1 MNRLREFIGSS
12 SDLAPIRQ
20 GQGWVISALAGLVIL
35 FGPRGSAADTECP
48 YTWTVCSSN
57 SDCASV
63 EGMYRYCTYGL
74 DADCN
79 FYTVDCWD
87 SSTPCSEADQ
97 GIAPAVLTR
106 KIDCDNQWCEG
117 RDSTK
122 PYRYCI
128 NYYKANGEV
137 FGTEAC
143 ECSSTP
149 CSEAEPEIAIAFT
162 GPTNACFNQETECDN
177 RWCEGRDPTKPYR
190 YCTNYYNAEGN
201 IFWRQNCYC
210 SSTPCS
216 EAEPDQTTA
225 VQTSVEARPAQHRLC
240 DAYPNPFNP
249 AIVIPLDLATDEE
262 RVHLALYNVLGHRV
276 RQLWHGP
283 LGAGSHRFVWDGRD
297 EKGEAVAAG
306 VYIYKV
312 EVDGQVEAKKTTK
325 LP

>member
-1 MNRLREFIGSS
+1 MNYRSLLIAC
-12 SDLAPIRQ
+12 LAMLGIRQ
-20 GQGWVISALAGLVIL
+20 GQGWVVSALAGLAIL
-35 FGPRGSAADTECP
+35 CVARGAVADTECP
-48 YTWTVCSSN
+48 YTWTVCSAS
-57 SDCASV
+57 SDCGSV
-63 EGMYRYCTYGL
+63 DTEGMYRYCTYGL
-74 DADCN
+74 DEDCN

-87 SSTPCSEADQ
+87 SSTSCSEADQ

-106 KIDCDNQWCEG
+106 KIDCDNQNQWCGAG
-117 RDSTK
+117 RDSTE

-128 NYYKANGEV
+128 NYYNSEGNIFWRK
-137 FGTEAC
+137 C

-149 CSEAEPEIAIAFT
+149 CAEAE
-162 GPTNACFNQETECDN
+162 Q
-177 RWCEGRDPTKPYR
+177 
-190 YCTNYYNAEGN
+190 
-201 IFWRQNCYC
+201 
-210 SSTPCS
+210 
-216 EAEPDQTTA
+216 DQMTA
-225 VQTSVEARPAQHRLC
+225 VQTSVDAWPTQHRLC

-283 LGAGSHRFVWDGRD
+283 LGAGSHRFVWDGHD
-297 EKGEAVAAG
+297 EEGKAVAAG